1 MNQYRSSNPFF
12 LKFGGM
18 ITSSTN
24 KASKKFHRDMVGSMN
39 WSDHKNDIKIC
50 ILPEKYTIVKII
62 DSGPQLSGLLDYYV
76 VHSLYNKGFIY
87 LNISISDDNFIL
99 LKVL

>member
-1 MNQYRSSNPFF
+1 
-12 LKFGGM
+12 
-18 ITSSTN
+18 
-24 KASKKFHRDMVGSMN
+24 MVGSMN